1 MPKVPPRLEDF
12 PVPVKV
18 IFILL
23 VAFGC
28 FLFVTVGWLFNRA
41 PVAPAKLDTLNTGMS
56 RDAVEAAIGKPT
68 GAFQTNHV
76 WAYSKPLGWSIVYV
90 YFDENGRMQKYE
102 YDR

>member
-1 MPKVPPRLEDF
+1 MKI
-12 PVPVKV
+12 

-28 FLFVTVGWLFNRA
+28 FLFITAGWLFNRA
-41 PVAPAKLDTLNTGMS
+41 PVVPAKLAAFSTGMS
-56 RDAVEAAIGKPT
+56 RDAVEAAISKPT
-68 GAFQTNHV
+68 DACQTNHV
-76 WAYSKPLGWSIVYV
+76 WAYSKPLGWSVVYV